1 MRYNITIT
9 PIAPEEKGGTME
21 FLKLLGATVWDA
33 VDALA
38 DANRRLALFNR
49 LKAIERAETA
59 KASALYEELGR
70 YVAAV
75 GGEISAEKVQ
85 ELKTAAEEAEQHA
98 ALARRHLEWMRGAEA
113 PAAPTKE
120 DTPAEE
126 AAAEEPAAE
135 EAPTGEAAAAVTI
148 AEEAM
153 AEEPVA
159 EEAAED
165 ENDGIPFM

>member
-1 MRYNITIT
+1 
-9 PIAPEEKGGTME
+9 ME

-38 DANRRLALFNR
+38 DANRRLALANR

-70 YVAAV
+70 YVAAA

-98 ALARRHLEWMRGAEA
+98 ALARRHLEWMRGAEV
-113 PAAPTKE
+113 PAAPEEE
-120 DTPAEE
+120 DGAPAEE
-126 AAAEEPAAE
+126 AVVEEPIAQ
-135 EAPTGEAAAAVTI
+135 EAPAGETAAAATI
-148 AEEAM
+148 AGETM
-153 AEEPVA
+153 AKEPVA

-165 ENDGIPFM
+165 ENDDIPFM

>member
-1 MRYNITIT
+1 
-9 PIAPEEKGGTME
+9 ME

-38 DANRRLALFNR
+38 DANRRLALANR

-85 ELKTAAEEAEQHA
+85 KLNTAAA
-98 ALARRHLEWMRGAEA
+98 AARRHLEWMRGAEV
-113 PAAPTKE
+113 PAAPKE
-120 DTPAEE
+120 EDGAPAEE
-126 AAAEEPAAE
+126 AVVEEPAAQ
-135 EAPTGEAAAAVTI
+135 EAPAGETAAAATI
-148 AEEAM
+148 AGETM